1 VKKSVLIL
9 VFFFTFSLSLVNAA
23 EKKPVFG
30 FTNVSRA
37 MMLHPLMAKFQIKEG
52 RFSPDNDS
60 IKTENDKLQKFE
72 EKRKEI
78 LSERDKLQKLIEK
91 SDQELSSALSSL
103 NVKFNTKKNQ
113 ESSPESANNKY
124 NEEKNSIENKYWVQ
138 RRELQVKMSD
148 LDNELQKVNRENELL
163 HLTSEEE
170 TARIFKVILDD
181 VYEAVDVVAKHYSVE
196 FVFNSSFSVE
206 RTPVNPA
213 FTPVNPMG
221 QFFAAKFTRDASE
234 TLHKHG
240 EDGSAPLLMTLSY
253 WTACQRWAFRNTV
266 DPRLDQMVIK
276 GGLDM
281 TPAVI
286 DFVYQKYKVPTS
298 HRDVIQEFL
307 KVTNEGL

>member
-1 VKKSVLIL
+1 
-9 VFFFTFSLSLVNAA
+9 
-23 EKKPVFG
+23 
-30 FTNVSRA
+30 VSKA

-103 NVKFNTKKNQ
+103 NVKFNAQKNK

-181 VYEAVDVVAKHYSVE
+181 VYEAVDVVAKHYNVD

-206 RTPVNPA
+206 RTPVNPS

-221 QFFAAKFTRDASE
+221 QFFAAKFTRDAGE

-240 EDGSAPLLMTLSY
+240 EDGAAPLLMTLSY

-307 KVTNEGL
+307 KVTNDSGL